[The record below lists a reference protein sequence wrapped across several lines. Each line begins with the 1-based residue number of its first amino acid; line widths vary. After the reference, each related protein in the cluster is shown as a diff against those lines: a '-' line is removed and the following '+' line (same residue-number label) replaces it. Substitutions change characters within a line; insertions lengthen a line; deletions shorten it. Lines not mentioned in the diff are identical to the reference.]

1 MDSSREDRRARL
13 EEIESLESRIAAS
26 SALCSVL
33 DHDRLALIRRFDEI
47 CGWGEQGA
55 RSCAHWLSWRLGI
68 TLGTARE
75 QVRVA
80 RALAALPETDAV
92 FGKGKL
98 SFSQVR
104 ALTRV
109 ASREDEA
116 KLLEIARHSTAS
128 QLERLCRTLGKI
140 VDPTAP
146 SAERFVRRRDLDSGM
161 VQIEA
166 RLRPEEAAAVE
177 KAIEVAIRRAHEALD
192 DGVKRAEDASS
203 ERVTHTRSVSTET
216 RTRAD
221 AFVGICEAFLASTAT
236 GSSVPSRFEVHVSA
250 ETLADDE
257 AVGEVEGGSPVSV
270 ETVRRLACDAPVV
283 EGGRRTRRVSASLR
297 RALEKRDRCC
307 RFPGCTNRLFVD
319 AHHVKHWSKKGP
331 TTLENLA
338 LVCRYHHV
346 LLHEGG
352 FKLEKQGDTLMFSDP
367 RGRVIDAVPEPAPP
381 LEDWPLAEEGVND
394 PLWDGSRMDYGWTV
408 ACLLQEPARLPRET
422 VKADLPDEE
431 SAA

>member
-1 MDSSREDRRARL
+1 MLIVVVLPSPSLSGDHMESSREDRRARL
-13 EEIESLESRIAAS
+13 EEIDSLESRIAAN

-33 DHDRLALIRRFDEI
+33 DHERLTLIRRFDEI

-68 TLGTARE
+68 CLGTARE

-80 RALAALPETDAV
+80 RALAALPAIDAA

-109 ASREDEA
+109 ANAENGA
-116 KLLEIARHSTAS
+116 KLLEIARHSTAA
-128 QLERLCRTLGKI
+128 QLERLCRTLGNV
-140 VDPTAP
+140 VDPAAP
-146 SAERFVRRRDLDSGM
+146 SAERFVRRRELESGM

-166 RLRPEEAAAVE
+166 RLRPEEAAVVE
-177 KAIEVAIRRAHEALD
+177 KAIEAAIRLAHEPLEGAKQPRN
-192 DGVKRAEDASS
+192 VSS
-203 ERVTHTRSVSTET
+203 ET

-221 AFVGICEAFLASTAT
+221 ALVGVCESFLARAAS

-250 ETLADDE
+250 DALAGDE
-257 AVGEVEGGSPVSV
+257 VGALESGSPVSA

-319 AHHVKHWSKKGP
+319 AHHVKHWSKNGS

-338 LVCRYHHV
+338 LR
-346 LLHEGG
+346 
-352 FKLEKQGDTLMFSDP
+352 
-367 RGRVIDAVPEPAPP
+367 
-381 LEDWPLAEEGVND
+381 LAS
-394 PLWDGSRMDYGWTV
+394 LWR
-408 ACLLQEPARLPRET
+408 R
-422 VKADLPDEE
+422 
-431 SAA
+431 